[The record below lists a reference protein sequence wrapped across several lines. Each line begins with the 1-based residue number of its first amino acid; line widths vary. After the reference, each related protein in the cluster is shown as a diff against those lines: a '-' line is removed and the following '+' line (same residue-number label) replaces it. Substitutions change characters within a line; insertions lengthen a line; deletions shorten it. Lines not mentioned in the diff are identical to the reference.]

1 MLSASKMLITSICEA
16 DSLPAAKF
24 LKPNKMK
31 HRVFLALNIT
41 KIYSFMTS
49 FAAEGIWN
57 TDKTEWLNNHLAN
70 NL

>member
-41 KIYSFMTS
+41 KII
-49 FAAEGIWN
+49 GVLVRCVIWARLME
-57 TDKTEWLNNHLAN
+57 TQPLAIMIGRE
-70 NL
+70 